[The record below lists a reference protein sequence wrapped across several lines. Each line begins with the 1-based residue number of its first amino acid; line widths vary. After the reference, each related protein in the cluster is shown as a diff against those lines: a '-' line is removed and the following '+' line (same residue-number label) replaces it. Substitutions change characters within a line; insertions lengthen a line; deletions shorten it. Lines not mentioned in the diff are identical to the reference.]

1 MKIALPAK
9 DLPQRLTHSFKSV
22 PNEQDNYS
30 FKSVPNECNEWG

>member
-9 DLPQRLTHSFKSV
+9 DLPQRLPH
-22 PNEQDNYS
+22 S